1 MDACI
6 VPQATTGSYTNLD
19 SIPQERTVG
28 LFSSTVEIVRPQY
41 CPVTR
46 EAKVLRY
53 REKRKARKFEK
64 KIRYSSRKANAE
76 TRHRVSG
83 RFARRSEM
91 DLEPDQMPSITEQGY
106 AVVPSSI
113 RSDGRNITF
122 GP

>member
-1 MDACI
+1 M
-6 VPQATTGSYTNLD
+6 GSYTNLD
-19 SIPQERTVG
+19 SIPQERTFG
-28 LFSSTVEIVRPQY
+28 LLSSIVEIVPPQY
-41 CPVTR
+41 CPETR

-53 REKRKARKFEK
+53 REKRKTRKFEK

-76 TRHRVSG
+76 TRHRASG

-106 AVVPSSI
+106 AIVPLSI
-113 RSDGRNITF
+113 SNGRNITF